1 MDGGSGWMGYFFF
14 LFVLHAVALGGM
26 KAEKK
31 KHGILCR
38 YDYYVFP
45 TSHVVCLVRF
55 HLFFFPYSGLYPP
68 VCKDEMTGLETK
80 SGRLHNKRMLPGV
93 VLAMRLVFANYLT
106 LSLFFLLCF

>member
-1 MDGGSGWMGYFFF
+1 MWVLLTRHKIEIDTDAYGRRFRMDGLLFF

-26 KAEKK
+26 EAEKK
-31 KHGILCR
+31 KQGILCR

-68 VCKDEMTGLETK
+68 CA
-80 SGRLHNKRMLPGV
+80 RM
-93 VLAMRLVFANYLT
+93 R
-106 LSLFFLLCF
+106 